1 MIPASHMLAFALL
14 SFALIIVPGPR
25 VLFIISR
32 SLMLGR
38 TAGVGTALAGQIGVY
53 VQVAA
58 VAFGVGAVVERSVA
72 VFTLLKLAG
81 AAYLV
86 YLGVHA
92 IRDRRSLAAAVGTP
106 AEPRTIS
113 RILRDGFFVGLT
125 NPKAI
130 VFFVAVLPQFV
141 DRSSGHVPVQMLQLG
156 AIFMAIAVVCDSGWA
171 LVAGTARAWLAPSPR
186 RVEIIGGRAR
196 RGRSRSGGRPG
207 RSGTDSVFT
216 MRERGA
222 TRG

>member
-1 MIPASHMLAFALL
+1 
-14 SFALIIVPGPR
+14 
-25 VLFIISR
+25 
-32 SLMLGR
+32 MLGR
-38 TAGVGTALAGQIGVY
+38 TAGVGTALGGQIGVY

-92 IRDRRSLAAAVGTP
+92 IRHRRSLAAALGTP

-156 AIFMAIAVVCDSGWA
+156 AIFMTIAVVCDSGWA
-171 LVAGTARAWLAPSPR
+171 LVAGTARAWLARSPR
-186 RVEIIGGRAR
+186 RMEIIGGAR
-196 RGRSRSGGRPG
+196 GPGPIGVGGSPAGSGRGGRF
-207 RSGTDSVFT
+207 RWTSGEGKPRASISF
-216 MRERGA
+216 GA
-222 TRG
+222 AAGARAG